1 MHEPRTTTINEA
13 YQYCMR
19 LARAHYENFPVAS
32 LLMPRR
38 LRPHVAAVYAFARLA
53 DDMADEG
60 AAAPEARRANL
71 ESWREGLK
79 RCEYEDEDEDGDE
92 QVHVHE
98 HKDEDENGEGRQGI
112 AGRHP
117 VFVALGHTMRSF
129 RIPEQLFHDLIDAF
143 AQDTWKV
150 RYESFDEVLEYCRR
164 SANPVGRII
173 LALFGCLDERTGPPA
188 DALCTGLQLVNF
200 WQDVSVDRRIPRI
213 YIPIK
218 DLSRFGVAEDDIL
231 SGRDS
236 HATRTVIAFEVE
248 RTKAYFR
255 DALPL
260 FPLVPMRLR
269 LELRAIWRGGLRVLE
284 KIEKQRYTVLQSR
297 PALSRSD
304 LFSIFTGAVLKGIPH
319 AGN

>member
-1 MHEPRTTTINEA
+1 MHEPRATTIDEA

-60 AAAPEARRANL
+60 TAAPEARRAHL
-71 ESWREGLK
+71 ESWREGL
-79 RCEYEDEDEDGDE
+79 RACEHDNER
-92 QVHVHE
+92 
-98 HKDEDENGEGRQGI
+98 GRERI
-112 AGRHP
+112 DARHP
-117 VFVALGHTMRSF
+117 VFVALRETTRLF
-129 RIPEQLFHDLIDAF
+129 RIPAQLFNDLIDAF
-143 AQDTWKV
+143 EQDTWKA

-173 LALFGCLDERTGPPA
+173 LALFACLDERTGPRA

-213 YIPIK
+213 YIPIE
-218 DLSRFGVAEDDIL
+218 DLTRFGASEDDIL

-248 RTKAYFR
+248 RTKVYFR

-269 LELRAIWRGGLRVLE
+269 LELRAIWRGGIRVLE